1 MPHPSYKDHPL
12 WKEAI
17 ELVTGAYALAER
29 ARGAAPLVSRHLR
42 KAAVAVPANIAESL
56 DADGGDRRHES
67 HLRARG
73 ALAEIERQ
81 TGMLPD
87 ELAAEGEELAVRA
100 RGLFCKMGRGNKA
113 THDQ

>member
-17 ELVTGAYALAER
+17 GLVTAAYALAEK
-29 ARGAAPLVSRHLR
+29 ARGDAPVVSLHLR

-56 DADGGDRRHES
+56 DGDGSDKRHES

-81 TGMLPD
+81 TQKLPE
-87 ELAAEGEELAVRA
+87 ELSAEGDSLAERA
-100 RGLFCKMGRGNKA
+100 RGLFWKMGRGKKPRSKE
-113 THDQ
+113 